1 MPLEIGEIPGGG
13 RPFGDI
19 YDVETP
25 ALDRITQQ
33 LQQQRAA
40 RQAYEQKESQNTD
53 ELLNKEMANVRSID
67 TPQVIDAYSNYKQ
80 LKKRVLFDKSLQN
93 NPKAYNAANMEA
105 NAAYAN
111 AMSLIN
117 KSTQYNQ
124 LGKQFAAN
132 RLAKPDAFDDKAGEM
147 QSLYYN
153 TPMDKLTQADYNGQK
168 VDLTNPDVYRYKAG
182 NADFQ
187 KIQQAAVGKP
197 VTHYDNG
204 QTDESGIQTT
214 QHGYSYGNTPGQY
227 RNVYLSGL
235 AGNQANRGARYNWSQ
250 KSQQDLDSLDAAYQN
265 SPNWQ
270 KLGMQPQQLPPYN
283 PNDPVGNEATFQ
295 AKQYLVNMNPAEVKA
310 STVTNQGAK
319 MNKQLS
325 NQEIMEAMKENNREK
340 LKTLGHAFRQM
351 DIKQQSTVLDD
362 TYNTM
367 VDQAKQG
374 NRFVYKSADGTVSKA
389 YEIPASPALKKEFS
403 VPDDKGHPI
412 YPDAFQISED
422 GTSVR
427 PIFYRP
433 GEAAKTGGTKAID
446 QTVSK
451 PMSAVEFKAR
461 LGKGLFGTREAAKE
475 SGTPEIK
482 ITESTGKKTINGF

>member
-1 MPLEIGEIPGGG
+1 MGDENQIPWGHPYGG
-13 RPFGDI
+13 I
-19 YDVETP
+19 VDVETP
-25 ALDRITQQ
+25 TLDRVTQQ

-53 ELLNKEMANVRSID
+53 ELLNKEMSNVRSID
-67 TPQVIDAYSNYKQ
+67 TPQVIDAYNIYKEQ
-80 LKKRVLFDKSLQN
+80 KKKLLFDKGLQN
-93 NPKAYNAANMEA
+93 NPKAYAAAQQQTNAS
-105 NAAYAN
+105 YAN

-117 KSTQYNQ
+117 KSTQLNQ
-124 LGKQFAAN
+124 QGKQIAAN
-132 RLAKPDAFDDKAGEM
+132 RLAKPDAYDDEAGKM
-147 QSLYYN
+147 LSTYYN
-153 TPMDKLTQADYNGQK
+153 TPMDKLTAADYNGQK
-168 VDLTNPDVYRYKAG
+168 VDLTNPDAYRYKAG

-187 KIQQAAVGKP
+187 KIQQAAIGKP

-214 QHGYSYGNTPGQY
+214 QHGFQYGNTPGQY
-227 RNVYLSGL
+227 RQVYLSGL

-270 KLGMQPQQLPPYN
+270 KLGIAPQQLPPYN

-310 STVTNQGAK
+310 SVTTNQGAK
-319 MNKQLS
+319 INKQLS
-325 NQEIMEAMKENNREK
+325 NQEVMEALKENDREK
-340 LKTLGHAFRQM
+340 LKALGHTFKQM
-351 DIKQQSTVLDD
+351 DVQQQSKVLDD

-367 VDQAKQG
+367 VDQAKAG
-374 NRFVYKSADGTVSKA
+374 NRYIYKTGEGTVSKA
-389 YEIPASPALKKEFS
+389 YELPASPALKKEFS

-422 GTSVR
+422 GKSVR
-427 PIFYRP
+427 PIFYKP

-461 LGKGLFGTREAAKE
+461 LGKGLFGAREAAKE
-475 SGTPEIK
+475 TTPPA
-482 ITESTGKKTINGF
+482 ITLKTISGF